1 MKTHLTFA
9 NRHKYKLPEE
19 FQADD
24 VRYAQDFAEHFI
36 SEYSKPGDVVFD
48 PFMGYGTT
56 LIAAENTERAG
67 WGVEFDEKRC
77 AYVRTLL
84 KHPERALHGDSTK
97 LTTLALPQLDLSLTS
112 PPYMGK
118 HHTENPFTS
127 YTTEGAGYT
136 QYLADL
142 RSIYTQIKAMMKPG
156 AHAIIEVSNLK
167 HEDDILTTLAWD
179 IARAVGEVLTFK
191 GEIIITW
198 EGGYAYGYD
207 HSYVLVFKRTD

>member
-9 NRHKYKLPEE
+9 NRHKYKLPKE
-19 FQADD
+19 FQSDD
-24 VRYAQDFAEHFI
+24 VRYSQDFAEHFI
-36 SEYSKPGDVVFD
+36 GAYCQPGDVVLD

-56 LIAAENTERAG
+56 LIAAENTGRAG

-77 AYVRTLL
+77 AYARSLL

-97 LTTLALPQLDLSLTS
+97 LSALALPQIDLCLTS

-127 YTTEGAGYT
+127 YTTDGAGYA
-136 QYLADL
+136 QYLFDL
-142 RSIYTQIKAMMKPG
+142 RSIYTEIKERMKPN

-167 HEDDILTTLAWD
+167 HEGGVLTTLAWD
-179 IARAVGEVLTFK
+179 IAGAVGEVLAFT

-207 HSYVLVFKRTD
+207 HSYVLTFQSKD